1 MWIMTA
7 RSGFISVVKDRDS
20 DHLWARARVEQDL
33 REYFPRAK
41 IQTKPGADYLYRAKV
56 TRKALIRVMTQ
67 LVNDLDY
74 TGHVKEEVADHAPIP
89 KAGNRYNGMLACWA
103 AMAEWQP
110 IPPYSTNPRSILA
123 AESDWGDYEK
133 GSAP

>member
-41 IQTKPGADYLYRAKV
+41 IQTKPGADYLYRAKI

-67 LVNDLDY
+67 LVNDLNC

-89 KAGNRYNGMLACWA
+89 NAGNRYDGMLACWT

-110 IPPYSTNPRSILA
+110 IPPYSTNPRSTLA

-133 GSAP
+133 GIAP

>member
-1 MWIMTA
+1 MWITTA

-20 DHLWARARVEQDL
+20 DHLWARARVEQDV
-33 REYFPRAK
+33 RAFFPRAK
-41 IQTKPGADYLYRAKV
+41 IQTKPGADYLYRAKI

-67 LVNDLDY
+67 LVNDLNC

-89 KAGNRYNGMLACWA
+89 KAGNRYDGMLACWE

-110 IPPYSTNPRSILA
+110 IPPYSTNPRSTLA
-123 AESDWGDYEK
+123 AKSDWGDYEK
-133 GSAP
+133 EIAP